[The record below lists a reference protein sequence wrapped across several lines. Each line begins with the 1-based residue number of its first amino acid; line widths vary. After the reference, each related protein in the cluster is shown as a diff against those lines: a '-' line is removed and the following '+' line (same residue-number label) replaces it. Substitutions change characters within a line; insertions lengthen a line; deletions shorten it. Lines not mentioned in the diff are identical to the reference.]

1 MLVVVGLRPAGRLLK
16 AEAALPNEPLGE
28 ARTREGTRA
37 RTHATIQ
44 LLEQLIFF
52 EIPKLYY
59 SV

>member
-52 EIPKLYY
+52 
-59 SV
+59 